1 MFSFLEAYGVGFVLV
16 KLSVG
21 TDQNCCA
28 RLGPTFFFEGGG
40 GGGEGEEETLGLYR
54 QGGRL
59 GEKSWVC
66 PNMRW
71 AGEGT
76 VCLSKHG
83 EGLRERERPL
93 VPTEKWRGR
102 ARTDHGWDS

>member
-1 MFSFLEAYGVGFVLV
+1 ML
-16 KLSVG
+16 G
-21 TDQNCCA
+21 TH
-28 RLGPTFFFEGGG
+28 FFFR

-71 AGEGT
+71 GWGGDRVSVQTRGGAE
-76 VCLSKHG
+76 
-83 EGLRERERPL
+83 RERETIGPY
-93 VPTEKWRGR
+93 
-102 ARTDHGWDS
+102 